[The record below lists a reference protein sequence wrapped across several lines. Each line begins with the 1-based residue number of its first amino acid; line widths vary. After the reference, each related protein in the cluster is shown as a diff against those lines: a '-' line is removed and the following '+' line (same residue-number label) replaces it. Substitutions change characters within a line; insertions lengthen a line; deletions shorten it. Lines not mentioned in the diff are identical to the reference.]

1 MLIMEFEDFRKMFFC
16 VMEPDGTYSAIV
28 QIGGF
33 VTEEEAQNY
42 LANCFNTDKV
52 DFLSGETR
60 TIH

>member
-1 MLIMEFEDFRKMFFC
+1 
-16 VMEPDGTYSAIV
+16 MEPDGTYSAIV

-33 VTEEEAQNY
+33 ATEEEAQNY